1 MPVMHFRIQW
11 PDGDE
16 ANCYSP
22 SLVIGDFFK
31 PGEAYALN
39 DFVERSRQALGIASE
54 RVREK
59 YGFACS
65 AALDQLAQI
74 ERDARRFADQPG
86 ATVRVLEFS

>member
-31 PGEAYALN
+31 PGEAYPLE
-39 DFVERSRQALGIASE
+39 DFVARSRQALNIASE

-65 AALDQLAQI
+65 AAQDQLAQI
-74 ERDARRFADQPG
+74 EREAERFRDRPD
-86 ATVRVLEFS
+86 ATVKVIEFS

>member
-31 PGEAYALN
+31 PGEAYPLE
-39 DFVERSRQALGIASE
+39 DFVTLSRQALNIASE

-65 AALDQLAQI
+65 AAMDQLAQI
-74 ERDARRFADQPG
+74 EREAERFRDQPD
-86 ATVRVLEFS
+86 ATVKVIEFS

>member
-31 PGEAYALN
+31 PGEAYALE

-65 AALDQLAQI
+65 AAMDQLAQI
-74 ERDARRFADQPG
+74 ERDAARFRDQPD
-86 ATVRVLEFS
+86 ATVKVIEFS

>member
-1 MPVMHFRIQW
+1 MHFRIRW

-22 SLVIGDFFK
+22 SLVIGDFFE
-31 PGEAYALN
+31 PGQAYPLA
-39 DFVERSRQALGIASE
+39 DFVERSRQALNIASD

-65 AALDQLAQI
+65 AAMDQLAQI
-74 ERDARRFADQPG
+74 ERDAERFRDRPD
-86 ATVRVLEFS
+86 ATVKVIEFS